1 VFGLLSPCSVLVHL
15 RKLETLKW
23 EGLIVHDMPVEY
35 VKLSVRHG
43 IYVFQYDFNGVVVSG
58 RVDHEASVL
67 EAREICDLGLFDLLV
82 CIRFVLLDQLTEG
95 FQTPQGSPHRVGCQH
110 CAVCVDIQRLGFV
123 AVQSQLRLSLLHIY
137 L

>member
-23 EGLIVHDMPVEY
+23 EGLIVHDVPVEY

-67 EAREICDLGLFDLLV
+67 EPREICDLGLFDLLV

-95 FQTPQGSPHRVGCQH
+95 FQTSEGSPHRVCFQH
-110 CAVCVDIQRLGFV
+110 CANIVDDIQGIGFV
-123 AVQSQLRLSLLHIY
+123 TVQC
-137 L
+137 